1 MTQKAFT
8 ARFCLATLVFA
19 GAAFLAV
26 AEAQAITYGEP
37 DCEGN
42 ATNTRCRHPG
52 TVSLSSFQSVSAAT
66 VRCSGTLLAE
76 DANRF
81 IILTAGHC
89 VSEML
94 ERLQDGRDKQLGV
107 SFDAKIARN
116 GLQWT
121 AR

>member
-1 MTQKAFT
+1 MSVTSFT
-8 ARFCLATLVFA
+8 IRLCLTALALA
-19 GAAFLAV
+19 GIAFLATP
-26 AEAQAITYGEP
+26 EAKAITFGEA
-37 DCEGN
+37 DCEDN